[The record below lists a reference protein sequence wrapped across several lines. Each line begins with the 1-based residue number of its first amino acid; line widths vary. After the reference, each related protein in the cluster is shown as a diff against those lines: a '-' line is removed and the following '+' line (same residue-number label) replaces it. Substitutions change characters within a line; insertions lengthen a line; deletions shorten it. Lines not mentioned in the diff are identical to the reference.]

1 MVSSQCICFQCA
13 LLCRKSIYNE
23 DLAAILPTVV
33 YKDAN
38 MRYLN
43 HQLCT
48 AITQGLNTGIAGIMQ
63 LFIAMMDQVLGKEW
77 CQPAQGIGLED
88 NEKGVRR
95 EVVNWM
101 LNNIITH
108 CKTRETFNEAGAW
121 VPYPQALLWAID
133 DFERATLDSWLIQYP
148 VSGFAKCV
156 RALKRIDQMQLW
168 VTRADLGLGQ
178 SSTADKDP
186 MSATCRAARDK
197 TLLLIIAAGE
207 AKLIHLVVST
217 MMKSLLQQHESTW
230 TYPYLD
236 LVYHGFNAPGVP
248 RDLGSSS
255 LLPAN
260 KFWKKLPEVLGGWK
274 DVRDFLAATMEQPM
288 APQFYTQKRR
298 IELCRRVQLVI
309 FWAAFMQKGHMSPKT
324 FFHTI
329 RQREPL
335 APSVLDGLMGS
346 SVPIPEHLI
355 METLTSIFWSSVTKS
370 VDDVHNNDRIAPF
383 ANPFGASVLQCAFSG
398 CEVKFYDEDSGHTP
412 DPDQVRRLRAQHLK
426 QIFGGP
432 GFQTSSTGL
441 PEPTQA
447 PEAPSAGHCN
457 LHSAIA
463 RVWSEATRERKVAL
477 IKSIKQLPTGEEA
490 RNDNKNPTD
499 HFVSEVQMQICVG
512 SGRGDIYQSLEG
524 CIQTHLPSFL
534 EALRIA
540 SKRAGLADETG
551 VDYVHD
557 WTQNKIAAKIEYELS
572 LMADMR

>member
-13 LLCRKSIYNE
+13 LLCPKSIYNE
-23 DLAAILPTVV
+23 NLAAILPTVV

-63 LFIAMMDQVLGKEW
+63 LFIAMMDQVLEKEW
-77 CQPAQGIGLED
+77 CQPTQGIGLDD
-88 NEKGVRR
+88 NEKRVRR

-108 CKTRETFNEAGAW
+108 CRTRETFNELGAW

-133 DFERATLDSWLIQYP
+133 DFERATFDSWLIQYP

-156 RALKRIDQMQLW
+156 RVLKRIDQMQLW
-168 VTRADLGLGQ
+168 VTRGDLGLGQ

-186 MSATCRAARDK
+186 MTTTRRAAREK

-217 MMKSLLQQHESTW
+217 MMKSLLHQHDSTW
-230 TYPYLD
+230 AYPYLD
-236 LVYHGFNAPGVP
+236 LVYQGFNAPGIP

-255 LLPAN
+255 LLPAH
-260 KFWKKLPEVLGGWK
+260 KFWRKLPEVLRGWK
-274 DVRDFLAATMEQPM
+274 DVRDFLAITMEQSM
-288 APQFYTQKRR
+288 APQIYTQKRR
-298 IELCRRVQLVI
+298 IELCRRIQLVI
-309 FWAAFMQKGHMSPKT
+309 FWAAFTQKGHVSPKT

-335 APSVLDGLMGS
+335 APSVVDGLRAS

-355 METLTSIFWSSVTKS
+355 TETLTSIFWSSVTVS
-370 VDDVHNNDRIAPF
+370 IDDVHNNDRIAPF
-383 ANPFGASVLQCAFSG
+383 ANPFGPSVLQCAFSG
-398 CEVKFYDEDSGHTP
+398 CEVKFYDEDSGATP

-463 RVWSEATRERKVAL
+463 RVWSKTTRERKVAL

-490 RNDNKNPTD
+490 RNNNRNPTD
-499 HFVSEVQMQICVG
+499 RFVSEVQMQICVD

-524 CIQTHLPSFL
+524 CIETHLPSFL

-557 WTQNKIAAKIEYELS
+557 WTQNKIAAKIKYELS
-572 LMADMR
+572 LKADMR